1 MLPLH
6 RHHHERLQKSRQA
19 WRGVFGV
26 PRPLQPPIVPVPQT
40 QRRQACRRA
49 VRIRRARLPTDPRTP
64 PRHRLPL
71 HCARGSSTCR
81 AHVGAANTAGVP
93 GPACDGRIESLT
105 SHRRCVSGVPVAR
118 PRGHRRAR
126 GDVPPRVHAPQV
138 RHPAALA
145 GAAEAARPALP
156 RAHLAST
163 RRRCLVGGEGG
174 NCRRSRPGTSPS

>member
-6 RHHHERLQKSRQA
+6 RHHHERLQNMRQA

-26 PRPLQPPIVPVPQT
+26 PLPLRTHLVPVPRT

-49 VRIRRARLPTDPRTP
+49 IRIRHSRLSTDPRAP
-64 PRHRLPL
+64 SRHRLPL
-71 HCARGSSTCR
+71 HCARCSSTCR
-81 AHVGAANTAGVP
+81 VHVGAADTAGGP

-105 SHRRCVSGVPVAR
+105 SHRRCVSGVQVVR

-138 RHPAALA
+138 RHTAALA
-145 GAAEAARPALP
+145 GAARAFRPALP

-163 RRRCLVGGEGG
+163 RRRCLVGGEG
-174 NCRRSRPGTSPS
+174 RPCS